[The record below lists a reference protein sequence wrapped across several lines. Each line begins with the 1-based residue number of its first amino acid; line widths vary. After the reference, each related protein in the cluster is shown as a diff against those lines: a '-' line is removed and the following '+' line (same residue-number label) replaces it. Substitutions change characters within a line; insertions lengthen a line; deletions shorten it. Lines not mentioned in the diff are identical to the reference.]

1 MKITEMVKPIILM
14 FALLL
19 LLFEICN
26 ADDNKADAMF
36 QRMLRLSQPVKFQ
49 GKLTIIFDSPRG
61 HEASEALIYRVP
73 PDKQRIEF
81 ISPEEIK
88 GSGEIIIGK
97 ERFPLPPARREG
109 GPGGPGRPRFFPMP
123 PPDIQDS
130 IPENMLILLNNY
142 NIRLLEGGNIAERD
156 TYLFEIE
163 PKFAG
168 RPSRKIWT
176 DKQNGVILKMEHYN
190 YQKKLQRLFIYS
202 AISYNPN
209 IDMNIFR
216 KPENLPPQREQNRK
230 EVWNYRQGKV
240 NLENIREETKMNLII
255 PEQISPGFALQ
266 SIDLV
271 EFRNFKNV
279 HLKYTDGLA
288 ILSIFQS
295 PFHERGGPGGDRRE
309 ERRREPGDERNM
321 RDREKIEKININGI
335 ETEIMFR
342 GPIIISI
349 WKYKDINMT
358 LLAEL
363 KREEIIQ
370 IVGSLISLAKKQA

>member
-1 MKITEMVKPIILM
+1 MKITKMMKLTILI

-19 LLFEICN
+19 LSYEIGN
-26 ADDNKADAMF
+26 ADENKADAMF
-36 QRMLRLSQPVKFQ
+36 QKMLRLSQPVKFQ
-49 GKLTIIFDSPRG
+49 GKLTLIFDSPRG

-81 ISPEEIK
+81 TSPEEIK
-88 GSGEIIIGK
+88 GIGEVIIGK
-97 ERFPLPPARREG
+97 ERFPLPPMKRD
-109 GPGGPGRPRFFPMP
+109 GGPGRPRFFPMP

-142 NIRLLEGGNIAERD
+142 NIRLLEGGNIADRD

-190 YQKKLQRLFIYS
+190 YQKKLQRLFVYS

-230 EVWNYRQGKV
+230 EIWNYRQGKV

-255 PEQISPGFALQ
+255 PEQISSGFVLQ
-266 SIDLV
+266 SIDLI
-271 EFRNFKNV
+271 EFRNFRNV
-279 HLKYTDGLA
+279 HLKYTDGLTA
-288 ILSIFQS
+288 LSIFQS
-295 PFHERGGPGGDRRE
+295 PFDERRGGPREDRRE
-309 ERRREPGDERNM
+309 ERKREPREDPMMRNRERA
-321 RDREKIEKININGI
+321 EKININGI

-370 IVGSLISLAKKQA
+370 IIGLLISLAKKQA

>member
-1 MKITEMVKPIILM
+1 MKITKMAKYILI
-14 FALLL
+14 LGL
-19 LLFEICN
+19 LLFTLDLVN
-26 ADDNKADAMF
+26 AEDNKADAMF
-36 QRMLRLSQPVKFQ
+36 QRMLRLSQSVKFQ
-49 GKLTIIFDSPRG
+49 GKITLIFDSPRG

-97 ERFPLPPARREG
+97 ERFPIFPMKGERE
-109 GPGGPGRPRFFPMP
+109 GGPGRPRFFPMP
-123 PPDIQDS
+123 PPDMQDS
-130 IPENMLILLNNY
+130 IPENMNILLNNY
-142 NIRLLEGGNIAERD
+142 NIKLLEGGNIAERD

-163 PKFAG
+163 PKYAG

-176 DKQNGVILKMEHYN
+176 DKQNGTLLKMEHYN

-209 IDMNIFR
+209 IDMNLFR
-216 KPENLPPQREQNRK
+216 KPENMPPQREQNRK
-230 EVWNYRQGKV
+230 EIWNYRQGKL
-240 NLENIREETKMNLII
+240 NPDNIREETKMNLLI
-255 PEQISPGFALQ
+255 PEQISSGFVLQ

-288 ILSIFQS
+288 VLSIFQS
-295 PFHERGGPGGDRRE
+295 PSDRR
-309 ERRREPGDERNM
+309 RDGPREDHRGEPRQNPMM
-321 RDREKIEKININGI
+321 RDRERVEKININGI

-342 GPIIISI
+342 GPIAISI
-349 WKYKDINMT
+349 WKYKDINIT

-363 KREEIIQ
+363 KREEMIQ
-370 IVGSLISLAKKQA
+370 IVNSLITLAKR

>member
-1 MKITEMVKPIILM
+1 MKITKMMKLIILI

-19 LLFEICN
+19 LSYEIGN
-26 ADDNKADAMF
+26 ADENKADAMF
-36 QRMLRLSQPVKFQ
+36 QKMLRLSQLVKFQ
-49 GKLTIIFDSPRG
+49 GKFTLIFDSPRG

-81 ISPEEIK
+81 TSPEEIK
-88 GSGEIIIGK
+88 GIGEVIIGK
-97 ERFPLPPARREG
+97 ERFPLLPMKRD
-109 GPGGPGRPRFFPMP
+109 GGPGRPRFFSMP

-130 IPENMLILLNNY
+130 IPENIPILLNNY
-142 NIRLLEGGNIAERD
+142 TIRLLEGGNIADRD

-190 YQKKLQRLFIYS
+190 YQKKLQRLFVYS

-216 KPENLPPQREQNRK
+216 KPENSPPQREQNRK
-230 EVWNYRQGKV
+230 EIWNYRQGKV
-240 NLENIREETKMNLII
+240 NLKNIRKETKMNLII
-255 PEQISPGFALQ
+255 PEQISPGFVLQ
-266 SIDLV
+266 SIDLI
-271 EFRNFKNV
+271 EFRNFRNV
-279 HLKYTDGLA
+279 HLKYTDGLTV
-288 ILSIFQS
+288 LSIFQS
-295 PFHERGGPGGDRRE
+295 LFDERRGGPREDRRE
-309 ERRREPGDERNM
+309 ERKREPIEDLMMRNRERA
-321 RDREKIEKININGI
+321 EKININGI

-342 GPIIISI
+342 DPIIISI

-370 IVGSLISLAKKQA
+370 IIGLLISLAKKQA